1 MCKMKKSTI
10 LGSLVLGALLIAV
23 GSTGVQAAEVAG
35 QKGETTTIVKI
46 KDNSDPTNPTDPL
59 NPAAPD
65 QKMLTLEKVPSG
77 YTFESKL
84 QNNQYTISSG
94 TITDPT
100 VDVFN
105 DRIDREWSV
114 KAAVLNNK
122 ITRSDA
128 KDFTVD
134 SFKINDKEVSA
145 TGADGVVA
153 KAQTSKTEANNTGVV
168 KTPIT
173 AISIGFTDKDKVL
186 KVGDQLD
193 GKIQYQLYNT
203 ADAK

>member
-1 MCKMKKSTI
+1 MKKSTI

-134 SFKINDKEVSA
+134 SFKINDKEVSV